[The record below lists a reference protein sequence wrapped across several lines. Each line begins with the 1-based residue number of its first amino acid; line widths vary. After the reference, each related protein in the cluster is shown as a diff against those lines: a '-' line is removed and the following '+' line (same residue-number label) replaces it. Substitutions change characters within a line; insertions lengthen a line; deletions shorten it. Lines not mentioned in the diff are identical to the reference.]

1 MVRRRNAP
9 QTPGS
14 PIYGDPHGN
23 CFPSHTPKSSNP

>member
-23 CFPSHTPKSSNP
+23 CFPSHTPKSSHP